1 MEMNNT
7 SFSGLQDSIPGGE
20 TERNKN
26 GEIVYLSAVTF
37 LVLVGFLGNS
47 LILVV
52 MSNRKF
58 DRTSTSVYL
67 SILAVCD
74 NLTLFSGPF
83 ASSILNSDILFLVD
97 LETVHISLC
106 WILRFFII
114 WARHMSSW
122 CLVLITVERMI
133 VILKPHK

>member
-1 MEMNNT
+1 MEKNNT
-7 SFSGLQDSIPGGE
+7 TVVSLQDSIIGGE
-20 TERNKN
+20 MHNDRNGK
-26 GEIVYLSAVTF
+26 IVHFSAVVF
-37 LVLVGFLGNS
+37 LVLVGFIGNT

-67 SILAVCD
+67 SMLAICD
-74 NLTLFSGPF
+74 NITLFCGPF
-83 ASSILNSDILFLVD
+83 SSSILNSDIFFLVD
-97 LETVHISLC
+97 LETIHMSLC
-106 WILRFFII
+106 WISRFFII

-122 CLVLITVERMI
+122 CLVLITVERMV

>member
-1 MEMNNT
+1 MNNAT
-7 SFSGLQDSIPGGE
+7 FPGIQDSIRGGE
-20 TERNKN
+20 RESNKN
-26 GEIVYLSAVTF
+26 GEIVYFTAVTF
-37 LVLVGFLGNS
+37 LVLVGFMGNS
-47 LILVV
+47 LILFV

-58 DRTSTSVYL
+58 DRTNTSVYL

-133 VILKPHK
+133 VILKPHR